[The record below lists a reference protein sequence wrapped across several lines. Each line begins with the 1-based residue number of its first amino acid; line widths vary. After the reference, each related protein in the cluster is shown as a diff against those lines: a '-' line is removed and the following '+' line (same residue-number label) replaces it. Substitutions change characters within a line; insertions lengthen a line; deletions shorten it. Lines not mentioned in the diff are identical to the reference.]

1 MTITE
6 NIKTIDN
13 KIKQI
18 KAQCHL
24 DNQTATISALSLG
37 NVSEYKFL
45 ADKVVLPEKELLEK
59 AVTMKR
65 FKYSPLDKELK
76 AETDIEKKTLKLND
90 NFGFAKIIKKKNQQ
104 LKTII
109 NQI

>member
-37 NVSEYKFL
+37 NVSEYKF
-45 ADKVVLPEKELLEK
+45 
-59 AVTMKR
+59 
-65 FKYSPLDKELK
+65 
-76 AETDIEKKTLKLND
+76 
-90 NFGFAKIIKKKNQQ
+90 
-104 LKTII
+104 
-109 NQI
+109 

>member
-18 KAQCHL
+18 KAQYHS

-45 ADKVVLPEKELLEK
+45 ADKDVLPEKDIARKSCYNEK
-59 AVTMKR
+59 
-65 FKYSPLDKELK
+65 
-76 AETDIEKKTLKLND
+76 I
-90 NFGFAKIIKKKNQQ
+90 
-104 LKTII
+104 
-109 NQI
+109 